1 MEALQDFLNEV
12 KRRAAGLPYDVPNA
26 SVDVAIATPNEI
38 VDEKGWELA
47 AENKRWFDLVRTE
60 RVAEMAAKRDP
71 SEPVTLVRMPTEA
84 QYIAPIPDGSISLS
98 VLVQNPE
105 VFKIK

>member
-1 MEALQDFLNEV
+1 M
-12 KRRAAGLPYDVPNA
+12 PYL
-26 SVDVAIATPNEI
+26 TPNGAVDAVTATANQI

-71 SEPVTLVRMPTEA
+71 TEAVVLIRVPTTA
-84 QYIAPIPDGSISLS
+84 QYIAPIPFKAISLS
-98 VLVQNPE
+98 KLVQNPE
-105 VFKIK
+105 GFKIQ